1 MAPYIFHCSFYDIQ
15 SFPLKEPCKKGQVR
29 KVDYLLTHGERV
41 NALTMRGTSA
51 LGVAVHYNQYA
62 VAHRLLEWG
71 ANPSL
76 GVEDSCP
83 MDLAI
88 ENNNL
93 DIVKLLVQFGCAIYE
108 ETLLVGEDLEREEI
122 LVYLRGMMRLTYNP
136 IPLLTE
142 RIPISVAS
150 GTVDPFTLE
159 EIEIGDELVRLFG
172 NDHFLYDSSSL
183 ETYWNHQLKDRMPL
197 LNPKCPGKPVMAIDQ
212 VERVVC
218 IEKN

>member
-1 MAPYIFHCSFYDIQ
+1 MAPYLFHLRFYDIQ
-15 SFPLKEPCKKGQVR
+15 SFPLKAPCREGRVS

-41 NALTMRGTSA
+41 NAMTMRGTTA

-62 VAHRLLEWG
+62 VANRLLEWG
-71 ANPSL
+71 ANPSR

-88 ENNNL
+88 ENDNL
-93 DIVKLLVQFGCAIYE
+93 DMVKLLVQFGCPIYE

-122 LVYLRGMMRLTYNP
+122 LVYLRSKMRLTYNP

-142 RIPISVAS
+142 RKPITVSSGVA
-150 GTVDPFTLE
+150 DPFTLE
-159 EIEIGDELVRLFG
+159 DIQVGDELVRLFG

-183 ETYWNHQLKDRMPL
+183 ETYWNHQLNDRMPL
-197 LNPKCPGKPVMAIDQ
+197 LNPKCPGRPVTSIDQ
-212 VERVVC
+212 VERVYC
-218 IEKN
+218 IGKN